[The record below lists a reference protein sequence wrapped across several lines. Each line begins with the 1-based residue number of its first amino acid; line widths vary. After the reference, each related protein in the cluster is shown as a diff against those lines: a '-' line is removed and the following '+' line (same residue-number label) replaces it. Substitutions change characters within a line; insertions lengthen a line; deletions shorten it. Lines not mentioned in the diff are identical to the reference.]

1 MMMEGGVGGDSRGSA
16 RRLSVLRGHLSAG
29 AGTVAAVQASGTS
42 SSYSAPVS
50 SSKDERQRAY
60 PRRRWAVARLPP
72 ISLLPI
78 RVQIGRVW

>member
-1 MMMEGGVGGDSRGSA
+1 MEGGVGGGDSHGSA

-29 AGTVAAVQASGTS
+29 ARTVAAVQASGTS

-60 PRRRWAVARLPP
+60 PRKRWAVAGLAPV
-72 ISLLPI
+72 SLLPI
-78 RVQIGRVW
+78 HVQTGRVW